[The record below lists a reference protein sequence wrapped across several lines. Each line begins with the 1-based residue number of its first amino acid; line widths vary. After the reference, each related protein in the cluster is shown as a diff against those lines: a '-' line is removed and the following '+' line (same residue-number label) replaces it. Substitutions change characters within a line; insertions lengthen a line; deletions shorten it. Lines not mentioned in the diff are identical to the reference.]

1 MDVFISIVNAAAS
14 AMIALGL
21 VAAILSKRVLDGVV
35 IKIGLCSMAL
45 GFVVIAIHMA
55 RVATDL
61 QGLERALLLI
71 NSGIAVV
78 ILGYLSRY
86 RTVGHALRRATD
98 WADLDDK
105 PHTTPPIDRRS
116 A

>member
-1 MDVFISIVNAAAS
+1 MDVFVSIINAIAS

-45 GFVVIAIHMA
+45 GFIVIALHMLRIA
-55 RVATDL
+55 PDL

-105 PHTTPPIDRRS
+105 PHVSHPIDRRG